1 MAQNNPL
8 QQYFRQPAIYIRL
21 PSGGNFYPDGAL
33 DMPPNGEIPVY
44 PMTAMD
50 EISYRTP
57 DALFN
62 GTATVDVIRS
72 CVPNIRNPW
81 VMPAMDLDTVL
92 VSIRIAT
99 YGHSMDIDTQC
110 PACKEESS
118 IGVDLRMLLEL
129 MKSPD
134 YQTPVRYR
142 DMEIYFRP
150 MPYSRLDENNK
161 KQFEEQRILQAVTDP
176 NQPEDKR
183 LDALNQALKQITQIT
198 IEALS
203 HSIAVIKTPTAMVT
217 ESDFIVD
224 FLKNCDRDLFNTMR
238 DHIVTQKNTAEIQPL
253 KLKCNKCSNE
263 YSQGIT
269 LNMPNFF
276 APAS

>member
-8 QQYFRQPAIYIRL
+8 KQYFRQPAIYIRL
-21 PSGGNFYPDGAL
+21 PSNGDFYPEGTL
-33 DMPPNGEIPVY
+33 DMPPNCEIPVY
-44 PMTAMD
+44 PMTAID

-81 VMPAMDLDTVL
+81 VMPAIDLDTVL

-99 YGHSMDIDTQC
+99 YGHTMEIDTKC
-110 PACKEESS
+110 PTCEDDQTL
-118 IGVDLRMLLEL
+118 GVDLRTLLEL
-129 MKSPD
+129 MRTPD
-134 YQTPVRYR
+134 YQTPIRYR
-142 DMEIYFRP
+142 DMEIYFKP
-150 MPYSRLDENNK
+150 MPYSLLDENNK
-161 KQFEEQRILQAVTDP
+161 KQFEEQRILQSITDP
-176 NQPEDKR
+176 DQTEEVR
-183 LDALNQALKQITQIT
+183 MQSLTRALKQITEIT

-203 HSIAVIKTPTAMVT
+203 HSISVIKTPSSMVT
-217 ESDFIVD
+217 EHAYINE
-224 FLKNCDRDLFNTMR
+224 FLKNCDRDLFTNIR
-238 DHIVTQKNTAEIQPL
+238 DHIVKQKASAEIQPL
-253 KLKCNKCSNE
+253 KLKCVKCSNE
-263 YSQGIT
+263 YQQGIT